1 VKIIFV
7 DFFLNGHHVEYA
19 AHLGRYFV
27 EQGHEVAFLT
37 WQQDDA
43 LFMLSDIGLSL
54 HYVASSGR
62 PLPTQTLQMIPQFTR
77 GLRICLE
84 KARREDASIVHLLYL
99 DRAMLLPCWLNTF
112 WFTNRV
118 TVMGT
123 LFWPHH
129 FIDNSH
135 LSHFERF
142 YHLTVRKSLKNLLE
156 RRKLGCLF
164 VHTERTKQIIL
175 RALGAEDLER
185 RVTVVPDPLPDA
197 IRGPVETASK
207 RACRAQLG
215 LPQERVVLLFFGELR
230 DSKGPDI
237 FMKAIKLGPPEVL
250 AVFAGSPAGG
260 FSIRDWEQEVR
271 SEGVEGRVRLD
282 LGRVPDELVSI
293 YFQAADAVVLPYR
306 RSFLGTSGVLQWAA
320 AAQKPVIATDVGDIG
335 DLVRRNGLGLVVDPE
350 DPQRLAEGIARY
362 VSEREVIE
370 GGIAKCASRYKA
382 FNHWRRTG
390 ERVLVAYESAIS
402 T

>member
-1 VKIIFV
+1 
-7 DFFLNGHHVEYA
+7 
-19 AHLGRYFV
+19 
-27 EQGHEVAFLT
+27 
-37 WQQDDA
+37 
-43 LFMLSDIGLSL
+43 
-54 HYVASSGR
+54 
-62 PLPTQTLQMIPQFTR
+62 
-77 GLRICLE
+77 
-84 KARREDASIVHLLYL
+84 
-99 DRAMLLPCWLNTF
+99 
-112 WFTNRV
+112 
-118 TVMGT
+118 MGT
-123 LFWPHH
+123 LFWPYH
-129 FIDNSH
+129 FVDNSQ
-135 LSHFERF
+135 LSHCEQF
-142 YHLTVRKSLKNLLE
+142 YHLTVRKLLKSLLE
-156 RRKLGCLF
+156 RRRLGCLF

-175 RALGAEDLER
+175 RALGAEDLGR
-185 RVTVVPDPLPDA
+185 HVTVVPDPLPDA
-197 IRGPVETASK
+197 IYDRAENASK
-207 RACRAQLG
+207 QDCRAQLG
-215 LPQERVVLLFFGELR
+215 LPQERVVVLFFGELR

-237 FMKAIKLGPPEVL
+237 LMQAIKLGPPGVL